1 MFPFSSSL
9 KFVISCAEGLHF
21 VLIGQD
27 EIVQVIPFH
36 RREMRLIWPLRGK
49 KVGMYMYS
57 TQYIVE
63 RIGVYVIDNE
73 LCSKK
78 NPSANN
84 VNVKEGR
91 YMLERKRRV
100 MKVKV
105 VELNSTVLTS
115 ASFLWRRSTWQHGR
129 S

>member
-1 MFPFSSSL
+1 M
-9 KFVISCAEGLHF
+9 
-21 VLIGQD
+21 D
-27 EIVQVIPFH
+27 
-36 RREMRLIWPLRGK
+36 
-49 KVGMYMYS
+49 MYS
-57 TQYIVE
+57 PQYVVE
-63 RIGVYVIDNE
+63 RIAVYRMDNE
-73 LCSKK
+73 LCRKK